1 MPNLNSISN
10 PLIPFQDKLE
20 ILFPI
25 FYITIIIELS
35 KIGIQFIMQ
44 SLPIIV
50 ISILPSSSPSLLP
63 PNIPIK

>member
-44 SLPIIV
+44 SLPVIV